1 MIDGCQAEYVRVP
14 HANLGMFQIPDGLT
28 EEDVLFVGD
37 ILSTGYFGAEN
48 AKIEPGDTVAVMGCG
63 PVGMCAMTTARL
75 WGPSKIVA
83 VDINQERLDF
93 AVKQGIADVGVNP
106 LNCNAGDAI
115 REMTEGR
122 GADAT
127 IEANG
132 FKPTFDMAIDAV
144 RPGGRVSLIGVFE
157 KPQELAMNTLWIKNI
172 SISMGLVNAN
182 RIPELIKLIQAGKID
197 TNFLCTHH
205 APLNDIVKGYDIFGG
220 KKDNCLKWIVTPYQK

>member
-1 MIDGCQAEYVRVP
+1 
-14 HANLGMFQIPDGLT
+14 
-28 EEDVLFVGD
+28 
-37 ILSTGYFGAEN
+37 
-48 AKIEPGDTVAVMGCG
+48 
-63 PVGMCAMTTARL
+63 MCAMTTARL

-106 LNCNAGDAI
+106 NNGDAGDVI

-122 GADAT
+122 GADRT

-144 RPGGRVSLIGVFE
+144 RPGGNVSLIGVFE

-172 SISMGLVNAN
+172 TISMGLVNAN
-182 RIPELIKLIQAGKID
+182 RIPELIKLIQAGKIN
-197 TNFLCTHH
+197 TNFLITHR

-220 KKDNCLKWIVTPYQK
+220 KKDGCLKWVVTPYQR